1 MPPTPPT
8 TGRRKR
14 RRAAGD
20 ARTDVELGRE
30 ADHRIKNS
38 LQLVAGMLSREARN
52 SEDPQLSRH
61 LREAVMRIQA
71 VARLHDHLSTSKD
84 REIELLAFIRSVC
97 EDLVEAGGC
106 AERGIEIQVVGQP
119 RIVPASEALALGLI
133 VTELAT
139 NAIKHA
145 YAHRGGVV
153 RVAFGPDAAS
163 SRFRMTVEDHGP
175 GLAGAIDTGDRSSG
189 LSFVRQLANSLR
201 GEFVVEPRID
211 GPGLVA
217 RLIAPSSRSEK

>member
-1 MPPTPPT
+1 MPPTPPM

-14 RRAAGD
+14 RRASGD
-20 ARTDVELGRE
+20 VRTDVELGRE

-38 LQLVAGMLSREARN
+38 LQLVAGMLSREASN

-84 REIELLAFIRSVC
+84 REIEALAFLRSVC
-97 EDLVEAGGC
+97 EDLAVAGGC
-106 AERGIEIQVVGQP
+106 ADRGIEIQVDGQP

-145 YAHRGGVV
+145 YGLRGGVV
-153 RVAFGPDAAS
+153 RVAIGSDAAS
-163 SRFRMTVEDHGP
+163 GGYRMTVEDDGP
-175 GLAGAIDTGDRSSG
+175 GLAGPIDIDDRRSG
-189 LSFVRQLANSLR
+189 LSFVRQIANSLR
-201 GEFVVEPRID
+201 GEFDVERRSD

-217 RLIAPSSRSEK
+217 RLIAPASPGEK